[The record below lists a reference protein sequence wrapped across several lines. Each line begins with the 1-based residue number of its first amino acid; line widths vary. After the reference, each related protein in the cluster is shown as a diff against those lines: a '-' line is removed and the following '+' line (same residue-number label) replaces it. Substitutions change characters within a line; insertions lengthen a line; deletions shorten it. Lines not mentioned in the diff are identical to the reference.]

1 MRGRTSERRPR
12 PLPDELLEYYG
23 DLFVTLGVAAAAGI
37 SFERFLVDPD
47 YHLSRVAPPPPAPR
61 RRWTVRLRRALLFL
75 FLLLLLLSLAACAS
89 EPAGPEG
96 VARAFV
102 DRYYAAADP
111 GAAAPYA
118 SGLARKKLEE
128 EQRLAAET
136 VADPRAR
143 ERQVDATLEGQQA
156 QGEDRMFFT
165 FLVTV
170 RVGPLSLRKRVL
182 VATGK
187 QGGAWSVTNYRETDL

>member
-1 MRGRTSERRPR
+1 MRDRAREGRPR
-12 PLPDELLEYYG
+12 RLPDELLEHYG
-23 DLFVTLGVAAAAGI
+23 NLFVTLGVAAAAGI
-37 SFERFLVDPD
+37 SFEQFLADPD

-61 RRWTVRLRRALLFL
+61 RRWTARLRRAL
-75 FLLLLLLSLAACAS
+75 FLLLALSLAACGT
-89 EPAGPEG
+89 EPAGAEG

-136 VADPRAR
+136 VADLRAR
-143 ERQVDATLEGQQA
+143 EREVEATLEGEQA
-156 QGEDRMFFT
+156 QGEDRIFFT

-170 RVGPLSLRKRVL
+170 RVGPFSLRKRVL
-182 VATGK
+182 VATAK
-187 QGGAWSVTNYRETDL
+187 QAGAWSVTNYRETDL

>member
-1 MRGRTSERRPR
+1 MRDRAREGRPR
-12 PLPDELLEYYG
+12 RLPDELLEHYG

-37 SFERFLVDPD
+37 SFEQFLADPD

-61 RRWTVRLRRALLFL
+61 RWWTARLRRALLFL
-75 FLLLLLLSLAACAS
+75 LPLSLAACAS

-143 ERQVDATLEGQQA
+143 ERQVDATLEGQQT

-182 VATGK
+182 LATGR
-187 QGGAWSVTNYRETDL
+187 QEGVWSVTNYRETDL